1 MKPEVL
7 KAMYTRGY
15 LFAVI
20 LGVCALFG
28 VAGCLFDHRAVS
40 ALAIQKQIERKRR
53 QHVIAAMLAFNFP

>member
-28 VAGCLFDHRAVS
+28 VVQKWLPAAFLITALFLHWQYKNKLKEKYDN
-40 ALAIQKQIERKRR
+40 
-53 QHVIAAMLAFNFP
+53 M